1 MTDFETAMLTF
12 LQDAFLQ
19 DASNEFNSEE
29 EVEVVIK
36 RHAPKLLD
44 KACKVLKE
52 ENEPT
57 LREAFDSLKKMAKS
71 WGAVKADTVTD
82 DGEWQYT
89 IAVKRLKRK

>member
-1 MTDFETAMLTF
+1 MTMTDFETAMLT
-12 LQDAFLQ
+12 FLQ

-44 KACKVLKE
+44 KASKVLEKE
-52 ENEPT
+52 KEPT
-57 LREAFDSLKKMAKS
+57 LRETFDSLKKMSES
-71 WGAVKADTVTD
+71 WGAARADIKTD

-89 IAVKRLKRK
+89 IAVKRLKAK